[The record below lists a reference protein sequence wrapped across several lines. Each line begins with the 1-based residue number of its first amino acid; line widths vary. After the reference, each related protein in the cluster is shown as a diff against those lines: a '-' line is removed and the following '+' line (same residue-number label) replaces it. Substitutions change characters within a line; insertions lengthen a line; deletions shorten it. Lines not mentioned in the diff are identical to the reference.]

1 MPEISE
7 KAGQVLDYIRD
18 RIDQGYPPS
27 VREICRDLGIKS
39 TSSAHKYITELH
51 EHGLIN
57 KGDKMN
63 RAITIPNQPGSLRI
77 PLLGRVTAGQPI
89 LARQEVEDY
98 VPYRA
103 KGHNSSDFFALRV
116 QGESMINAGIF
127 DGDILIVRKTPTA
140 ENGEIVMAL
149 IEDEATVKRFYKEN
163 GHYRLQPEND
173 SMEPIYTDTVSILGR
188 VQALIREY
196 GAEI

>member
-103 KGHNSSDFFALRV
+103 KGHSSSDFFALRV

-140 ENGEIVMAL
+140 ENGEIVVAL